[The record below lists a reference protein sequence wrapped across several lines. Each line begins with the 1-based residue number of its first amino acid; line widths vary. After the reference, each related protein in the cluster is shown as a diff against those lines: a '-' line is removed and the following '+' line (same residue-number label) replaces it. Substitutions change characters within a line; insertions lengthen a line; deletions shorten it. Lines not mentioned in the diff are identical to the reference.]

1 MNKFIIIFRLKTGGN
16 LVYRVTAE
24 DSRMAVETSLNDIT
38 DIQMNAL
45 ENIQVINEIEFK
57 EVMALKKIENH
68 NTQNHPILI
77 GYCDSDKSG
86 TKLKSIEDVAKYII
100 EKGVSEDV
108 RITHQDGT
116 PFLDTFGVFIN
127 RISDMNY
134 RENLLKVL
142 IPMQQKLSGCT
153 HSIDCSDEDISIS
166 M

>member
-1 MNKFIIIFRLKTGGN
+1 MIKTKQ
-16 LVYRVTAE
+16 
-24 DSRMAVETSLNDIT
+24 D
-38 DIQMNAL
+38 
-45 ENIQVINEIEFK
+45 
-57 EVMALKKIENH
+57 
-68 NTQNHPILI
+68 PILI
-77 GYCDSDKSG
+77 GHCDSDMTG
-86 TKLKSIEDVAKYII
+86 TELKSIEDVAKYII

-142 IPMQQKLSGCT
+142 IPMQQELSGCNHPT
-153 HSIDCSDEDISIS
+153 DCSDEDISIS

>member
-1 MNKFIIIFRLKTGGN
+1 M
-16 LVYRVTAE
+16 
-24 DSRMAVETSLNDIT
+24 
-38 DIQMNAL
+38 
-45 ENIQVINEIEFK
+45 INTK
-57 EVMALKKIENH
+57 
-68 NTQNHPILI
+68 QHPILI
-77 GYCDSDKSG
+77 GHCDSDMTG
-86 TKLKSIEDVAKYII
+86 TELKSIEDVAKYIF

-142 IPMQQKLSGCT
+142 IPMQQELSGCT
-153 HSIDCSDEDISIS
+153 HPIDCSDEDISIS

>member
-1 MNKFIIIFRLKTGGN
+1 MINK
-16 LVYRVTAE
+16 
-24 DSRMAVETSLNDIT
+24 AV
-38 DIQMNAL
+38 
-45 ENIQVINEIEFK
+45 
-57 EVMALKKIENH
+57 
-68 NTQNHPILI
+68 HPVLM

-86 TKLKSIEDVAKYII
+86 TKLKSVEDVAKYII
-100 EKGVSEDV
+100 ENGVSEDV

-142 IPMQQKLSGCT
+142 IPMQQELSGCN
-153 HSIDCSDEDISIS
+153 HPIDCSDEDISIS

>member
-1 MNKFIIIFRLKTGGN
+1 MF
-16 LVYRVTAE
+16 
-24 DSRMAVETSLNDIT
+24 
-38 DIQMNAL
+38 
-45 ENIQVINEIEFK
+45 
-57 EVMALKKIENH
+57 
-68 NTQNHPILI
+68 NTKQHPVLF
-77 GYCDSDKSG
+77 GYCDSDMMG
-86 TKLKSIEDVAKYII
+86 TELKSIEDVAKYII

-142 IPMQQKLSGCT
+142 IPMQQELSGCT
-153 HSIDCSDEDISIS
+153 HPIDCSDKDISIS